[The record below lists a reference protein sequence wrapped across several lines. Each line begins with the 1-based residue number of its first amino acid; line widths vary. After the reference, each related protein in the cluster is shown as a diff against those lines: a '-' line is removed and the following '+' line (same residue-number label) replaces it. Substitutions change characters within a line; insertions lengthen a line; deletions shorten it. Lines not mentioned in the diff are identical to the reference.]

1 LKDGRAFGIRFSL
14 RSCIAAQDGSTATQ
28 GATMQLSN
36 PVKIFAAA
44 AVAAVAFGGATAAH
58 ARSDVSFS
66 IGINAPGP
74 VYVQPEPVYVQPE
87 PVYAPPRV
95 VYAPQPVYVQPAPVY
110 VQPRVVYGPA
120 YYGPAY
126 YGRGYYRGHDDWRRA
141 EWQRH
146 EWREHHEGRGHH

>member
-1 LKDGRAFGIRFSL
+1 
-14 RSCIAAQDGSTATQ
+14 
-28 GATMQLSN
+28 MQLSN
-36 PVKIFAAA
+36 SMKFFATV
-44 AVAAVAFGGATAAH
+44 AVAAAAFGGATAAH

-74 VYVQPEPVYVQPE
+74 VYLQPEPVYVQPA

-120 YYGPAY
+120 SYG
-126 YGRGYYRGHDDWRRA
+126 YGYDHRREDWRRA
-141 EWQRH
+141 EWQRR